1 MKTIIKLILIPFF
14 ELFNLLK
21 LIITQWPD
29 GTIGNKFRSIYWKH
43 ILNNIGNNPFILSG
57 ATFNHPHLI
66 EIKNN
71 VIISNNVKIYPGE
84 SKGIY
89 IGNEVSIAEGTFLR
103 SANHVLSDTSI
114 PIQMQKHSYSE
125 IEFNNKVYSIVIED
139 DVWIGA
145 NVILLSGTHIGE
157 GSVISAGSVISNTIP
172 PYSIVVGNPGRVI
185 KNRKNS

>member
-57 ATFNHPHLI
+57 ATFNYPHLI
-66 EIKNN
+66 EIK
-71 VIISNNVKIYPGE
+71 NNVKIYPGE

-89 IGNEVSIAEGTFLR
+89 IGNEVSIFSL
-103 SANHVLSDTSI
+103 I
-114 PIQMQKHSYSE
+114 
-125 IEFNNKVYSIVIED
+125 
-139 DVWIGA
+139 
-145 NVILLSGTHIGE
+145 
-157 GSVISAGSVISNTIP
+157 
-172 PYSIVVGNPGRVI
+172 
-185 KNRKNS
+185 